1 MPSHQKSTEKT
12 KNIIDMKAKEG
23 FNLRDVCGH
32 HIIVAE
38 GVENIDFNNIIKMN
52 DSSSLL
58 WERAQQGDFTLEDL
72 AQLLMDNYE
81 IDDDTPLPRDRAL
94 QDAAAVV
101 QQWREAG
108 ILDE

>member
-1 MPSHQKSTEKT
+1 
-12 KNIIDMKAKEG
+12 MKAKEG

-81 IDDDTPLPRDRAL
+81 IDDDTPPAPRSGS
-94 QDAAAVV
+94 
-101 QQWREAG
+101 AG
-108 ILDE
+108 CRRRRTAMARGRYPRRIEKE